1 MKEILFVAPT
11 ENVYKHAVEMKRVYG
26 FGNIDIIKGILAEGL
41 EAALE
46 YCRANS
52 PEILISRGGTY
63 SMLRDAI
70 PLPIVE
76 IKVSASDCIAAY
88 KELDTFDEK
97 IAVVGYNNVINDFR
111 LMQGIIRGNFTYM
124 TVSSPEEIHDVVKS
138 CREQGIT
145 KILGDVTVRDIAYA
159 LNCTGIL
166 IDSQP
171 ESVLLAMQQAESML
185 EASKAQI
192 RKRDEIKNVIDSVAE
207 AVFYT
212 DTHGSIKLKNRVA
225 EQLLEKLMLRSGNA
239 VISDI
244 LPIKE
249 INEEKTSGTVCN
261 VRGLKYIVN
270 TAPTYENGSFSGK
283 VFSMQRSDDI
293 SDFEHRLRRSAD
305 KKGFVAKYGFD
316 DIIHVSSRIDAVIE
330 KAKKFALVDSPI
342 LINGESGT
350 GKELLCQSIH
360 NYSHRRSG
368 PFVAINCAAISPSLI
383 ESELFGYEPG
393 AFTNAH
399 KNGKAGIF
407 ELAHNGTL
415 FLDEISELPIEMQSR
430 LLRAIQEKQVMRIG
444 GEKIIPVNVRII
456 CAANKDLRRMIKN
469 SSFRADLYFRIG
481 ILKLSLPP
489 LSERPEDIIPL
500 AEFFLKDYSE
510 KYGRNSLELK
520 NMEKQY
526 LLKRRYEGNIR
537 ELEGLME
544 ESVVLDSFENIYSD
558 EAFDDLA
565 FGTVNTGSDEH
576 AAGEENGLSHGR
588 LYFDESCSLEENED
602 RYIRY
607 IYESTGHSIADT
619 TARLGISRTTLW
631 RKLSAGSQGDK

>member
-11 ENVYKHAVEMKRVYG
+11 ENVYKNAMEMKRIYN

-41 EAALE
+41 EAAKA
-46 YCRANS
+46 YCKKYS

-88 KELDTFDEK
+88 RELETFDEK
-97 IAVVGYNNVINDFR
+97 VAIVGYNNVINDF
-111 LMQGIIRGNFTYM
+111 LMMQGIIRGNFTYM
-124 TVSSPEEIHDVVKS
+124 TVNSPEEIHDVIKN

-145 KILGDVTVRDIAYA
+145 KIVGDVTVRNIANE

-171 ESVLLAMQQAESML
+171 ESILLAMQQAESML

-192 RKRDEIKNVIDSVAE
+192 RKRNEIKNVIDSVGE

-212 DTHGSIKLKNRVA
+212 DTKGVIKLRNKA
-225 EQLLEKLMLRSGNA
+225 ADKLMSKLVVRDSDA
-239 VISDI
+239 RISEI
-244 LPIKE
+244 LPIRE
-249 INEEKTSGTVCN
+249 ITEDKTTGVVCN

-270 TAPTYENGSFSGK
+270 SSPTYEEGRFSGK
-283 VFSMQRSDDI
+283 VFSLQRSDDI
-293 SDFEHRLRRSAD
+293 MDFEQSLRRSAD
-305 KKGFVAKYGFD
+305 KKGFVAKYNFE
-316 DIIHVSSRIDAVIE
+316 DIIHVSGKVDTVIE

-342 LINGESGT
+342 LIYGESGT

-360 NYSHRRSG
+360 NYSKRHSG

-383 ESELFGYEPG
+383 ESELFGYEAG

-415 FLDEISELPIEMQSR
+415 FLDEISELPVEMQSR

-456 CAANKDLRRMIKN
+456 CAANKDLHSMMK
-469 SSFRADLYFRIG
+469 SGSFRPDLYFRVS
-481 ILKLSLPP
+481 ILKLKLPA
-489 LSERPEDIIPL
+489 LNDRPEDIIPL
-500 AEFFLKDYSE
+500 ADYFLKDYSK
-510 KYGRNSLELK
+510 KYGRAGLELK
-520 NMEKQY
+520 DEEKAY
-526 LLKRRYEGNIR
+526 LMKRRYEGNIR

-544 ESVVLDSFENIYSD
+544 ESVVLDSFENIYTS
-558 EAFDDLA
+558 ENIYSSEDDSLTGEDIEVKS
-565 FGTVNTGSDEH
+565 GTEG
-576 AAGEENGLSHGR
+576 
-588 LYFDESCSLEENED
+588 LYFDESRSLDENEEA
-602 RYIRY
+602 YIKY
-607 IYESTGHSIADT
+607 IYNKTGCSVSET
-619 TARLGISRTTLW
+619 TAILGISRTTLW
-631 RKLSAGSQGDK
+631 RKLGSSANT